1 MTELELLEKSYKEL
15 CSRELSLNLTRGKP
29 GSEQLDLSNEL
40 DGVLNGDFQ
49 SVDGTDVRNYGG
61 LRGIP
66 EIREIGGR
74 ILGLSSDNVIAG
86 GNSSLHLMYLTVD
99 QLVNWGLAGPPLS
112 AKSEISALCP
122 VPGYDRH
129 FTLTQRLGIDMIN
142 VPLTDTGPDMNRV
155 EELVRNDLSTSFIW
169 CVPKHSNPTGCTY
182 NSETVDRLAALP
194 ALRNQVPDSPFYVL
208 WDNAYAL
215 HDFLDPHPELDSI
228 YERARQH
235 GTEDRIVQF
244 ASTSKI
250 TFAGGGVSFVG
261 GSDAILESFDNYLF
275 PMTVGF
281 DKVNQLRHAR
291 FFGGSEGLLEHM
303 QKHAQVLRP
312 KFEAVQK
319 GLAESL
325 GNRGIATWTQP
336 TGGYFV
342 SLDVKPGLASAVV
355 QLAQDAGLS
364 LTPAGAT
371 FPYGNDPNDSNIRI
385 APTFASLTEVE
396 SAMDVLGT
404 CVRLA
409 AARQKIEKA

>member
-1 MTELELLEKSYKEL
+1 MNELEQLEESYKDL
-15 CSRELSLNLTRGKP
+15 CMRGLSLNLTRGKP
-29 GSEQLDLSNEL
+29 GSDQLDLSNEL
-40 DGVLNGDFQ
+40 DGTLNGDFR

-74 ILGLSSDNVIAG
+74 ILGLSPDNVIAG
-86 GNSSLHLMYLTVD
+86 GNSSLQLMYLTVD
-99 QLVNWGLAGPPLS
+99 QLVNWGLAGPPLK
-112 AKSEISALCP
+112 AKSAISALCP

-129 FTLTQRLGIDMIN
+129 FTLTERQGIDMIN
-142 VPLTDTGPDMNRV
+142 VPLTDSGPDMNRV

-169 CVPKHSNPTGCTY
+169 CVPRHSNPTGCTY

-194 ALRNQVPDSPFYVL
+194 AIRNGHPDSPFYVL

-215 HDFLDPHPELDSI
+215 HDFLDPQPDLDSI
-228 YERARQH
+228 DERARQH

-261 GSDAILESFDNYLF
+261 GSDAVLESFDDYLF

-291 FFGGSEGLLEHM
+291 FFGGTEGLLEHM
-303 QKHAQVLRP
+303 RKHARILRP
-312 KFEAVQK
+312 KFDAVQR
-319 GLAESL
+319 GLTETL
-325 GNRGIATWTQP
+325 GNLGIATWTQP

-342 SLDVKPGLASAVV
+342 SLEVKSGLASRVV
-355 QLAQDAGLS
+355 QLAQNAGLS

-385 APTFASLTEVE
+385 APTFASLSEVE
-396 SAMDVLGT
+396 QAMDVLGT

-409 AARQKIEKA
+409 TMREESG

>member
-1 MTELELLEKSYKEL
+1 MTELEQLEKSYKDL
-15 CSRELSLNLTRGKP
+15 CSQGLSLNLTRGKP
-29 GSEQLDLSNEL
+29 GSEQLDLSDAL
-40 DGVLNGDFQ
+40 DGVLNGDFR

-66 EIREIGGR
+66 ETREIGAHL
-74 ILGLSSDNVIAG
+74 LGLSPDKVIAG

-99 QLVNWGLAGPPLS
+99 QLVNWGIAGPPLK
-112 AKSEISALCP
+112 AKPAISALCP

-129 FTLTQRLGIDMIN
+129 FTLTERFGIDMIN
-142 VPLTDTGPDMNRV
+142 VPLTDSGPDMNRV

-182 NSETVDRLAALP
+182 DDETVDRLAGLP
-194 ALRNQVPDSPFYVL
+194 AMRHGTPESPFYVL

-215 HDFLDPHPELDSI
+215 HDFMSPHPQLDSI
-228 YERARQH
+228 DERARQH

-250 TFAGGGVSFVG
+250 TFAGGGVSFIG
-261 GSDAILESFDNYLF
+261 GSDAILESFDDYLF

-291 FFGGSEGLLEHM
+291 FFGGSEGLLDLM
-303 QKHAQVLRP
+303 KKHAQILRP
-312 KFEAVQK
+312 KFDAVQE
-319 GLAESL
+319 GLAKTL

-342 SLDVKPGLASAVV
+342 SLDVNHGLASKVV

-396 SAMDVLGT
+396 LAMEVLGT

-409 AARQKIEKA
+409 AVRQANG

>member
-1 MTELELLEKSYKEL
+1 MNELELLEKSYKEL
-15 CSRELSLNLTRGKP
+15 CSQGLSLNLTRGKP
-29 GSEQLDLSNEL
+29 GSEQLDLCDEL
-40 DGVLNGDFQ
+40 DGVLDGDFQ
-49 SVDGTDVRNYGG
+49 AIDGTDVRNYGG

-66 EIREIGGR
+66 EIREIGGLL
-74 ILGLSSDNVIAG
+74 LGLSPDSVIAA
-86 GNSSLHLMYLTVD
+86 GNSSLQLMYFTVD
-99 QLVNWGLAGPPLS
+99 QLVDSGIAGPPLGE
-112 AKSEISALCP
+112 KSELSAICP

-129 FTLTQRLGIDMIN
+129 FTLTERLGIDMIN
-142 VPLTDTGPDMNRV
+142 VQITDEGPDMDRV
-155 EELVRNDLSTSFIW
+155 EDLVRNDLSTSFIW

-182 NSETVDRLAALP
+182 SSNTVDRLAALP
-194 ALRNQVPDSPFYVL
+194 ALRRESAESPFYVL
-208 WDNAYAL
+208 WDNAYAI
-215 HDFLDPHPELDSI
+215 HDFLSPYPKLDSI
-228 YERARQH
+228 AERARQH

-250 TFAGGGVSFVG
+250 TFAGGGIAFVG
-261 GSDAILESFDNYLF
+261 GSDAVLNSFDDYLF
-275 PMTVGF
+275 PMIVGF

-291 FFGGSEGLLEHM
+291 FFGGSEGLFEHM
-303 QKHAQVLRP
+303 SRHAQILRP

-319 GLAESL
+319 GLSETL

-342 SLDVKPGLASAVV
+342 SLDVKPGLASTVV

-371 FPYGNDPNDSNIRI
+371 FPYGKDPNDSNIRI

-396 SAMDVLGT
+396 LAMDVLGT

-409 AARQKIEKA
+409 AARQANG